1 MPTDGPT
8 SGLKLLTPE
17 VFADPYP
24 TYALLREHDP
34 VHWDDQ
40 LNGFLLTRY
49 DDVNA
54 AIRDHETFSSRRI
67 HLLAARGGANPS
79 AAMQRFLALAEQ
91 WMWMLDPPQHTRVRK
106 LMNQGFSPRDVRLL
120 EPRVAGIVTRLVDAM
135 LEKADGFDLIP
146 DLSYAVPAGVLLA
159 LYDLPEEDG
168 SLITQW
174 CDTIKIFLGG
184 APDLLGTQG
193 PAVRSLEQMMDYLG
207 AVIAERRKNPKDD
220 LISRLVQAESDGER
234 LGDEELCSNL
244 LLLLVAT
251 YETSVDMMGNGLRGL
266 LTQRD
271 QWELIKAQ
279 PQLVPAAVEEI
290 LRWDGPV
297 QLTHR
302 LVTRDIEL
310 HGTAI
315 KEGQLVYLVRGS
327 ANRDPEHFSDPDRID
342 VTRTETGHVALGT
355 GVHFCIGAGLARL
368 EGACVLR
375 ELIQRIPDLALD
387 EARPYRWRADNLQ
400 FRGLAT
406 LPATAGGPAPA

>member
-1 MPTDGPT
+1 MSAEGSIRD
-8 SGLKLLTPE
+8 LKLLTPE

-67 HLLAARGGANPS
+67 KLLAARGGTDPS
-79 AAMQRFLALAEQ
+79 AAMQHFISLASQ
-91 WMWMLDPPQHTRVRK
+91 WMWMLDPPEHTRVRK

-120 EPRVAGIVTRLVDAM
+120 GPRVAAIVRRLVDAM
-135 LEKADGFDLIP
+135 LAKEDGFDLIP

-159 LYDLPEEDG
+159 LYDLPEDDG
-168 SLITQW
+168 PLITQW
-174 CDTIKIFLGG
+174 CDTIKLFLGG
-184 APDLLGTQG
+184 APDLVGTQG
-193 PAVRSLEQMMDYLG
+193 PAAKSLQQMMDYLG
-207 AVIAERRKNPKDD
+207 AMIDERRRAPKDD
-220 LISRLVQAESDGER
+220 LISRLAHAEEDGER

-244 LLLLVAT
+244 LLLLLAT
-251 YETSVDMMGNGLRGL
+251 YETSVDMVGNGLRGL

-271 QWELIKAQ
+271 QWELIKAR
-279 PQLVPAAVEEI
+279 PELVPAAVEEI

-302 LVTRDIEL
+302 LVTRDVEL
-310 HGTAI
+310 HGTTVR
-315 KEGQLVYLVRGS
+315 EGQLVYLVRGA
-327 ANRDPEHFSDPDRID
+327 ANRDPAHFRDPDRLD

-368 EGACVLR
+368 EGVCVLR
-375 ELIQRIPDLALD
+375 ELLSRAPDLALD
-387 EARPYRWRADNLQ
+387 ERRPYRWRADNLQ

-406 LPATAGGPAPA
+406 LPATAGGG